1 MLLFTQVRGGTVW
14 KSEMGPEVG
23 PRMSLKVVEG
33 VLIGPLL
40 PPNMRGRV
48 AVDYFP
54 NSFGR

>member
-1 MLLFTQVRGGTVW
+1 
-14 KSEMGPEVG
+14 MGPDVG

-33 VLIGPLL
+33 ALIGLLL

-48 AVDYFP
+48 AVGYFP